1 MSHNEEDDESWQLI
15 QELRETI
22 SDLKSD
28 KSELQDQIDDLKRD
42 VEFEKSENEELQE
55 RIDKLEEWNE
65 NLSQKFNE
73 IFEFYNCIWSDE
85 TKDQQLLEAMKKLH
99 WNQRNE

>member
-1 MSHNEEDDESWQLI
+1 MDTEELIKENESLKNRIDELEKSESKLESDLSENQS
-15 QELRETI
+15 ELR
-22 SDLKSD
+22 
-28 KSELQDQIDDLKRD
+28 SERR
-42 VEFEKSENEELQE
+42 ENEELRE
-55 RIDKLEEWNE
+55 RIDDLEWSE
-65 NLSQKFNE
+65 NLSKKFNE